1 LCEATAHAVLR
12 YNIPVTQTQFGVTR
26 PLGFGILKTRT
37 RTYQNSE
44 VPASGR
50 LQ

>member
-1 LCEATAHAVLR
+1 MKENMKT
-12 YNIPVTQTQFGVTR
+12 NIPVTQTQFGVTR

-37 RTYQNSE
+37 RIYQNSE
-44 VPASGR
+44 VAARGH